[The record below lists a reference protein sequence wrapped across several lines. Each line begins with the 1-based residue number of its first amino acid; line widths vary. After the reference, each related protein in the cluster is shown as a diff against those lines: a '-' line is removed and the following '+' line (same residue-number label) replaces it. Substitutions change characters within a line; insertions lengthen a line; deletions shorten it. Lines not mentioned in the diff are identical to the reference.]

1 MKTERFPF
9 LIPLIISL
17 TLGLAP
23 FSPEP
28 HLFGKL
34 RWLNGDVSG
43 MQALDYFDL
52 LLHGAP
58 WVWFLI
64 SFLQWSTSLVK
75 NKYF

>member
-9 LIPLIISL
+9 LIPLTISL

-28 HLFGKL
+28 HLLGKL
-34 RWLNGDVSG
+34 RWLNGDTSG

-64 SFLQWSTSLVK
+64 SFSQWISSFVK
-75 NKYF
+75 KKYF